1 MSKGRPISEMLK
13 PLSDN
18 PIQAYLGN
26 GLHTLGL
33 LHWILNQTGKA
44 DVWVSSYST
53 SEPFLNG
60 FVLLKQQGKVGES
73 MILLDQRAVKKT
85 IKLIVEMK
93 FAFNHVFLGQNHS
106 KIILVKNKKWNI
118 AVVTSQNQTYGA
130 RAESTIITT
139 DKGVFNV
146 IMQQFIE
153 IAGKGAVELQFG
165 FKDEKPFTKFRNS
178 PGASQFTGFA
188 EYVDH
193 QIEEDNRRR
202 SGEADNASHDTRT
215 DWRPIGV

>member
-1 MSKGRPISEMLK
+1 MSKGRPIDEMLK

-33 LHWILNQTGKA
+33 LHWILGQTGKA

-60 FVLLKQQGKVGES
+60 FALMKLQGKVGRS
-73 MILLDQRAVKKT
+73 MILLDARAVKKT
-85 IKLIVEMK
+85 LKLVAEMK
-93 FAFNHVFLGQNHS
+93 YGFDHVFFGQNHS
-106 KIILVKNKKWNI
+106 KIILVKNDMWQV

-139 DKGVFNV
+139 DKGVFDV
-146 IMQQFIE
+146 IMRQF
-153 IAGKGAVELQFG
+153 VELAG
-165 FKDEKPFTKFRNS
+165 NNSVELIDKRDNDEKREEFGRLFFDRYVPACDPCAGDAAGISRDES
-178 PGASQFTGFA
+178 GAAGDA
-188 EYVDH
+188 
-193 QIEEDNRRR
+193 
-202 SGEADNASHDTRT
+202 AHDTRT
-215 DWRPIGV
+215 DWQPFGV